1 MKLILTK
8 IVNEK
13 TIFDNKDDVNK
24 LEEMAKIYI
33 TNQKINSL

>member
-13 TIFDNKDDVNK
+13 TIFDDKDNVKK
-24 LEEMAKIYI
+24 LEEMAKKYI
-33 TNQKINSL
+33 TKHKSDY